1 MLLYQRAH
9 FNSNPAKYRQTDP
22 NSVSKMIPGVNLFG
36 IRYALDIYGDNSW
49 SYSVYD
55 NPRMI
60 YDTLWVFN
68 IAIENHPFIDGLPIK
83 NGGSFHGKLLVIT
96 RW

>member
-36 IRYALDIYGDNSW
+36 IRYALDIYGDNS
-49 SYSVYD
+49 
-55 NPRMI
+55 
-60 YDTLWVFN
+60 
-68 IAIENHPFIDGLPIK
+68 
-83 NGGSFHGKLLVIT
+83 
-96 RW
+96 